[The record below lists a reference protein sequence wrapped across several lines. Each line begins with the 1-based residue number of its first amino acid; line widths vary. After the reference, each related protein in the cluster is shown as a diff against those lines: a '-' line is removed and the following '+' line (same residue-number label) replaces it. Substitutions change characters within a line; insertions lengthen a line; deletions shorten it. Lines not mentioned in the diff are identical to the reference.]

1 MIKLNKYISFTLLL
15 VIATFSLPASVL
27 AEQSSSTASP
37 LFKFQH
43 KLANKGNV
51 RAQYKLAG
59 MYETGKGIA
68 LDLQEAKLW
77 YEKASKNGMKAATDR
92 NIYLIVKQQ
101 GFNQTIHSIW
111 LDGVK
116 ADAKAR
122 NVDATFLLGQL
133 YREGLG
139 VKKDLNRSLALFEQ
153 VSSTGDADIE
163 DEIVL
168 IQTEIDD
175 NNKLRIAANNQR
187 RIKAAKLAAAEK
199 AHTSKPIEA
208 KVESPVAVAAIAP
221 VGIKQALI
229 LPKDAQTKQQQIQ
242 QQAEAEKINQEQK
255 IRNYKKAM
263 MQLKREQQEI
273 DKQQAWATGDAQG
286 IADDEI

>member
-1 MIKLNKYISFTLLL
+1 MIKLNKYISFALLL
-15 VIATFSLPASVL
+15 VIATFSLPSSVL
-27 AEQSSSTASP
+27 ADQSSSTASP

-43 KLANKGNV
+43 KLAIKGNV

-59 MYETGKGIA
+59 MYETGKGIT

-77 YEKASKNGMKAATDR
+77 YEKASKNGMKAAADR
-92 NIYLIVKQQ
+92 NTYLIIKQQ
-101 GFNQTIHSIW
+101 GFNQTIHSTW
-111 LDGVK
+111 LEGVK

-199 AHTSKPIEA
+199 ARISKPIEA
-208 KVESPVAVAAIAP
+208 KVEPPVAVAAIAP
-221 VGIKQALI
+221 VGIKQAVI

-242 QQAEAEKINQEQK
+242 QQAEAERIKQEQK

-263 MQLKREQQEI
+263 MQLEREQQEI

-286 IADDEI
+286 VADDEI